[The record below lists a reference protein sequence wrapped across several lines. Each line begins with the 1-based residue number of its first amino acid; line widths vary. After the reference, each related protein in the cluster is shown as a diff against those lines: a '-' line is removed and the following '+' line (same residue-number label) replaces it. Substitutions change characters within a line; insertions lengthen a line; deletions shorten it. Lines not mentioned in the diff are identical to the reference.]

1 MAWLALFLPI
11 HIILTIGIFDFFGTF
26 EKKKKWW
33 ILANFDFQGEES
45 WLEKGRVCA
54 FRANKSEQ

>member
-1 MAWLALFLPI
+1 MAWMELFLPI
-11 HIILTIGIFDFFGTF
+11 HNNFHYWNIFIGTF